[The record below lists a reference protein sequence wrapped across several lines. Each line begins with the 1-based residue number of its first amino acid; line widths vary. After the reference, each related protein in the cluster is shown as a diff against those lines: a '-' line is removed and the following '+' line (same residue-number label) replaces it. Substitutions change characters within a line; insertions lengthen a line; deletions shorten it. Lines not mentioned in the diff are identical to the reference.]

1 MPAEVG
7 SCENETNYIRRYF
20 FDDTRGT
27 CLSFIYSGC
36 NGNENNFETYESCLE
51 KCQDS
56 KLQKPAF
63 WAWDKIKFR
72 TSQRT
77 VYDKRTNA
85 YKALAQDAFDTTIYC
100 ARFCIFFYSAEC

>member
-20 FDDTRGT
+20 FDDIRGT

-36 NGNENNFETYESCLE
+36 DGNENNFPTYESCLE

-56 KLQKPAF
+56 KLYHLHF
-63 WAWDKIKFR
+63 VHEIKTKNLKFPTFR
-72 TSQRT
+72 PSQST

-85 YKALAQDAFDTTIYC
+85 FYALAINASD
-100 ARFCIFFYSAEC
+100 